1 MPTDVWYIPKAVPDF
16 CAGTRSEIYAFP
28 TPSVKAM
35 YIPYTGNKNQIK
47 RLLLIKPR
55 KKYTAAKKK
64 RPMVKTFLA
73 PILSTII
80 PAGTE
85 KIE

>member
-1 MPTDVWYIPKAVPDF
+1 
-16 CAGTRSEIYAFP
+16 
-28 TPSVKAM
+28 M